1 MSPHYS
7 YWGFVAVAAMNGPL
21 SGRQFVYRG
30 RQFKGTAIDDQAV
43 SVWQDLLET
52 GDYGIDFR
60 QYPSLATHLD
70 IPDGYPNERG
80 GLVKHW
86 QMSHEATGVML
97 TLQMKYGFPFTKIK
111 HYKATDGV
119 AQWNSLSRCDY
130 SQPHPFKE
138 DEQLEDGSYL
148 IGSPALFYIVDD
160 DQLHSP
166 RDENGLKLMREQ
178 IAGWDY
184 VQTKIIESGLT
195 EEKPSKIGDDSC
207 DVLKGLFHYFGQS
220 ATPLTETEKIIAA
233 IPEHLKAPEDEIGKV
248 QKQLY
253 MQREL
258 KEQQRRQSERAGKG
272 MSAGRSI
279 DGWRNARS

>member
-1 MSPHYS
+1 
-7 YWGFVAVAAMNGPL
+7 
-21 SGRQFVYRG
+21 
-30 RQFKGTAIDDQAV
+30 
-43 SVWQDLLET
+43 
-52 GDYGIDFR
+52 
-60 QYPSLATHLD
+60 
-70 IPDGYPNERG
+70 
-80 GLVKHW
+80 
-86 QMSHEATGVML
+86 ML

-119 AQWNSLSRCDY
+119 AQWNNLSRCDY
-130 SQPHPFKE
+130 SQPNPFKE
-138 DEQLEDGSYL
+138 DEEIDDGQYL
-148 IGSPALFYIVDD
+148 KGSPSLFYIVDD

-248 QKQLY
+248 QQQLY

-258 KEQQRRQSERAGKG
+258 KEQQRRQAERAGKG
-272 MSAGRSI
+272 MNAGRSI
-279 DGWRNARS
+279 DGWRNARR